1 MHTMSL
7 TKLTNDLSKSFDA
20 CLETILT
27 DPQQKEGDAE
37 NTQLAALK
45 SSFLQIENQLRDI
58 RLKALQSK
66 ELSVTESNKLLKRDI
81 EIKKST
87 IDKYVSKIE
96 NWERELPILKEN
108 SERAVALRTDGHD
121 FDSDIV
127 LPEETTTS
135 TTEAAATAAASNDN
149 AADEDDDDEDVEFE
163 EV

>member
-7 TKLTNDLSKSFDA
+7 TELTNELTKSFDA
-20 CLETILT
+20 CLETILA
-27 DPQQKEGDAE
+27 DPQQKEDDAE
-37 NTQLAALK
+37 SLDTQLAALK

-58 RLKALQSK
+58 RLKALGSK

-87 IDKYVSKIE
+87 IAKYVTKIE
-96 NWERELPILKEN
+96 NWEKELPVLKEN
-108 SERAVALRTDGHD
+108 SEKAVALRTDGHD

-127 LPEETTTS
+127 LPEESTTA
-135 TTEAAATAAASNDN
+135 TEAASASANN
-149 AADEDDDDEDVEFE
+149 ENADEDDEDEDVEFE